1 MASLGGYVS
10 PVALPPIM
18 ASLTRSLPL
27 FPLDVVLGALLP
39 RIAARHPGL
48 AARMGEHATRR
59 IVIAPTDL
67 PLAFLLVP
75 DPAAPRVTALRDVS
89 DTRWDARIAGPLL
102 SLVDLAR
109 GKLDGDALLFSREIQ
124 VEGDIAAILALR
136 NALDA
141 EGIDFVAE
149 CAMVCG
155 PLAPF
160 ALARLD
166 DLEQL
171 ARRALGL
178 FQTGPGHIGEAR

>member
-1 MASLGGYVS
+1 VS

-27 FPLDVVLGALLP
+27 FPLDVLLGALLP

-75 DPAAPRVTALRDVS
+75 DPAAPYITALRDVS
-89 DTRWDARIAGPLL
+89 QTRWDARIAGPIL

-124 VEGDIAAILALR
+124 IDGDIAAILALR

-141 EGIDFVAE
+141 EGIDFVEE
-149 CAMVCG
+149 CATLCG
-155 PLAPF
+155 PLAPL
-160 ALARLD
+160 ALAGLEDLD
-166 DLEQL
+166 QL
-171 ARRALGL
+171 ARRVLGL
-178 FQTGPGHIGEAR
+178 FQAGPGHIGEAR

>member
-1 MASLGGYVS
+1 
-10 PVALPPIM
+10 
-18 ASLTRSLPL
+18 
-27 FPLDVVLGALLP
+27 LD
-39 RIAARHPGL
+39 I
-48 AARMGEHATRR
+48 
-59 IVIAPTDL
+59 
-67 PLAFLLVP
+67 
-75 DPAAPRVTALRDVS
+75 
-89 DTRWDARIAGPLL
+89 RWDARIAGPLL

-178 FQTGPGHIGEAR
+178 FQPGPGHIGEAR